1 MTTIMQLTGKQLLG
15 GKVSW
20 EGLEQFQAFTPHN
33 NQPMETV
40 FYEATG
46 AEIDQ
51 AVKLADDAFWTYRKT
66 SGAQRAALLETIAE
80 EILALGPQLL
90 ETASQESA
98 LPMARLEG
106 ERGRTVGQLRLF
118 ADFIRN
124 DNWINAISSP
134 SQLVKQANGE
144 PAMLHQMQVALG
156 PVAVFGASNFPLAF
170 SVAGGDT
177 ASALAAGCPVV
188 FKAHPAHPATCELV
202 GRAISRALEK
212 TGLPAGTF
220 SLVQGATHRVGE
232 ALVQHPLIKAV
243 GFTGSYLGGKALY
256 DLAVRRPEPI
266 PVYAEMGSTNPV
278 FFLPGAL
285 AADKV
290 TLATAFAASVT
301 QGVGQFCTNPGLF
314 VVGSGHRDFTDELD
328 RQLAATACGAMLTA
342 GIKQAYQQ
350 GIGRLRVIANTQSSA
365 NWTGDDVQPHLLLT
379 NVPNA
384 LAHPELA
391 EEVFGPSTVGVV
403 AESKDELMAFAHS
416 LHGHLTATIHGTEA
430 DLTDYADLIDV
441 LSTKVGR
448 LVFNGF
454 PTGVEVNHAMVHGG
468 PFPAT
473 TDSRSTSV
481 GTSAIYR
488 FTRPIC
494 FQAFPQSALPDT
506 LQTVMKA

>member
-1 MTTIMQLTGKQLLG
+1 MQLTGKQWIG
-15 GKVSW
+15 GESSW
-20 EGLEQFQAFTPHN
+20 EGLEQFQAYTPHN
-33 NQPMETV
+33 NQPMHTV
-40 FYEATG
+40 FYEAAG

-51 AVKLADDAFWTYRKT
+51 AVKLADEAFWVYRKT
-66 SGAQRAALLETIAE
+66 SGAQRAALLEAIAE
-80 EILALGPQLL
+80 GILALGPQLI
-90 ETASQESA
+90 ETAAQESA
-98 LPMARLEG
+98 LPIARLEG

-124 DNWINAISSP
+124 DAWINPISSP
-134 SQLVKQANGE
+134 LQAVKQANGE
-144 PAMLHQMQVALG
+144 PALLHQMQIALG

-177 ASALAAGCPVV
+177 VSALAAGCPVV

-202 GRAISRALEK
+202 GRTIAEALTT
-212 TGLPAGTF
+212 TGLPAGVF
-220 SLVQGATHRVGE
+220 SLLQGVTHRVGE
-232 ALVQHPLIKAV
+232 SLVQHPLIKAV
-243 GFTGSYLGGKALY
+243 GFTGSYRGGKALY

-285 AADKV
+285 QQHKAA
-290 TLATAFAASVT
+290 LAAGFAASVT

-314 VVGSGHRDFTDELD
+314 VVGSGHTDFTDELD
-328 RQLAATACGAMLTA
+328 RQLAATTCGAMLTE
-342 GIKQAYQQ
+342 GIKQAYQK
-350 GIGRLRVIANTQSSA
+350 GITRLRAIAGTQA
-365 NWTGDDVQPHLLLT
+365 TTNWTDEGVQPHLLLT
-379 NVPNA
+379 NVPSA
-384 LAHPELA
+384 LQHPELS
-391 EEVFGPSTVGVV
+391 EEVFGPSTVGIV
-403 AESKDELMAFAHS
+403 AESKDEIMAFARS

-430 DLTDYADLIDV
+430 DLADYADLIDV
-441 LSTKVGR
+441 LTTKVGR

-454 PTGVEVNHAMVHGG
+454 PTGVEVNHAMIHGG

-494 FQAFPQSALPDT
+494 FQAFPESALPDT
-506 LQTVMKA
+506 LLRTIGA

>member
-1 MTTIMQLTGKQLLG
+1 MQLTGKQLLG
-15 GKVSW
+15 GETSW

-33 NQPMETV
+33 NQPHDTV

-46 AEIDQ
+46 AEIDR
-51 AVKLADDAFWTYRKT
+51 AVTLADDAFWTYRKT
-66 SGAQRAALLETIAE
+66 SGAQRAAFLEAIAE
-80 EILALGPQLL
+80 EILALGPFLI
-90 ETASQESA
+90 ETAAQESA
-98 LPMARLEG
+98 LPVARLEG

-118 ADFIRN
+118 ADFIRS
-124 DNWINAISSP
+124 DAWINPISSP
-134 SQLVKQANGE
+134 LQLVKQPSGE
-144 PAMLHQMQVALG
+144 PAMLHQMQMALG

-202 GRAISRALEK
+202 GRAIAQAAVKSNVPV
-212 TGLPAGTF
+212 GVF
-220 SLVQGATHRVGE
+220 SMLQGATHRVGE

-243 GFTGSYLGGKALY
+243 GFTGSYRGGKALY

-285 AADKV
+285 AENKTA
-290 TLATAFAASVT
+290 LALAFAASVT

-314 VVGSGHRDFTDELD
+314 VVGSGHTDFTDELD
-328 RQLAATACGAMLTA
+328 RQLAATACGAMLTV

-350 GIGRLRVIANTQSSA
+350 GITKLRAIAGSQSSA
-365 NWTGDDVQPHLLLT
+365 HWTGNDVQPHLLLT
-379 NVPNA
+379 TVPSA
-384 LAHPELA
+384 LQHPELT
-391 EEVFGPSTVGVV
+391 EEVFGPSTVGIV
-403 AESKDELMAFAHS
+403 ANSKEELMAFARN

-494 FQAFPQSALPDT
+494 FQAFPESALPGT
-506 LQTVMKA
+506 LRSAIKV

>member
-1 MTTIMQLTGKQLLG
+1 MQLTGKQWIG
-15 GKVSW
+15 GEPSW
-20 EGLEQFQAFTPHN
+20 EGLEQFQAYTPHN

-40 FYEATG
+40 FYEATA

-66 SGAQRAALLETIAE
+66 TGAQRAAFLEAIAE
-80 EILALGPQLL
+80 EILALGTQLID
-90 ETASQESA
+90 AAAQESA
-98 LPMARLEG
+98 LPVPRLEG

-118 ADFIRN
+118 ADFIRS
-124 DNWINAISSP
+124 DAWINPISSP
-134 SQLVKQANGE
+134 LQAVKQANGE
-144 PAMLHQMQVALG
+144 PAMLHQMQIALG

-202 GRAISRALEK
+202 GRAINRALEK
-212 TGLPAGTF
+212 TGLPAGVF
-220 SLVQGATHRVGE
+220 SLIQGATHRVGE

-243 GFTGSYLGGKALY
+243 GFTGSYRGGKALY

-285 AADKV
+285 AENKAA
-290 TLATAFAASVT
+290 LATSFAASVT

-314 VVGSGHRDFTDELD
+314 VVGSGHSDFTDELD
-328 RQLAATACGAMLTA
+328 RQLAATSCGAMLTA

-350 GIGRLRVIANTQSSA
+350 GITRLRAIADTTASA
-365 NWTGDDVQPHLLLT
+365 DWTGDDVQPHLLMT
-379 NVPNA
+379 TVA
-384 LAHPELA
+384 SAMKYPELA
-391 EEVFGPSTVGVV
+391 EEVFGPSTVGIV
-403 AESKDELMAFAHS
+403 AESKAEIMAFARS

-430 DLTDYADLIDV
+430 DLAEYADLIDV
-441 LSTKVGR
+441 LSMKVGR

-481 GTSAIYR
+481 GTTAIYR

-494 FQAFPQSALPDT
+494 FQAFPESALPGT
-506 LQTVMKA
+506 LVSAL

>member
-1 MTTIMQLTGKQLLG
+1 MQLTGKQLIG
-15 GKVSW
+15 GDWSR
-20 EGLEQFQAFTPHN
+20 EGNEFFHGYTPQN
-33 NQPMETV
+33 NQPTETA

-51 AVKLADDAFWTYRKT
+51 AVKLADEAFWTYRKT
-66 SGAQRAALLETIAE
+66 TGQQRAAFLEAIAD
-80 EILALGPQLL
+80 EILALGTQLI
-90 ETASQESA
+90 ESAAQESA
-98 LPMARLEG
+98 LPMARIEG

-118 ADFIRN
+118 ADFVRN
-124 DNWINAISSP
+124 DTWINVISSP
-134 SQLVKQANGE
+134 LQAVKQANGE
-144 PAMLHQMQVALG
+144 SALLHQMQIALG

-177 ASALAAGCPVV
+177 VSALAAGCPVV

-202 GRAISRALEK
+202 GKAISLALEK
-212 TGLPAGTF
+212 TGLPAGVF
-220 SLVQGATHRVGE
+220 SLLQGATHRVGE

-243 GFTGSYLGGKALY
+243 GFTGSFRGGKALY

-285 AADKV
+285 EQNKTA
-290 TLATAFAASVT
+290 LATGFAASVT

-314 VVGSGHRDFTDELD
+314 VVGNGHTDFTDELD
-328 RQLAATACGAMLTA
+328 RQLAAISCGAMLTE
-342 GIKQAYQQ
+342 GIKEAYQQ
-350 GIGRLRVIANTQSSA
+350 GIGRLRAIADTQSST
-365 NWTGDDVQPHLLLT
+365 NWTGEGVQAHLLMT
-379 NVPNA
+379 TAQNA
-384 LAHPELA
+384 LAYPELA

-403 AESKDELMAFAHS
+403 AESKEEMMAFARN

-430 DLTDYADLIDV
+430 DLVEYADLIEV

-473 TDSRSTSV
+473 TDSRSSSV

-488 FTRPIC
+488 FTRPVC
-494 FQAFPQSALPDT
+494 FQAFPTSALPGT
-506 LQTVMKA
+506 LQNVIGQ